1 MRPDLR
7 EIVREVST
15 ASNLDEMLAI
25 IVRRVKCSLPVDV
38 CAVYLT
44 GAEADQYVL
53 MATDGSSAASGQ
65 VRSGPQAGILGLVG
79 ERRELVVLS
88 NATAHPRYRRAP
100 ETGDEAFDAFLGVP
114 LIHYHNVLGV
124 LVAWRKG
131 PGQFGKDE
139 MTFFVTAAAQLS
151 KIIYEAAKVD
161 EVARLVSGQAGEKA
175 FIQGV
180 QAATGVAIGTAVLL
194 DPLAK
199 LASVPD
205 RHPEDRDAEEI
216 AFRAAIVSSQE
227 ELRASSERLVDVLP
241 SDVRELFDVYVM
253 LLGSDS
259 LVADTVERIRAGNW
273 AAGSLRDTIADHA
286 RVFEARDWPTYPAP
300 TPVRAQRVETVPG
313 TMHLGGRFGRYHGH
327 RRGTSRSTCWDRM
340 QTRDGPLTHRY
351 LGTRLGNSGRCQ
363 PRINARWPH
372 RRVHDGRRR

>member
-151 KIIYEAAKVD
+151 KIGGGEGIHS
-161 EVARLVSGQAGEKA
+161 RRSGR
-175 FIQGV
+175 
-180 QAATGVAIGTAVLL
+180 
-194 DPLAK
+194 
-199 LASVPD
+199 D
-205 RHPEDRDAEEI
+205 RC
-216 AFRAAIVSSQE
+216 
-227 ELRASSERLVDVLP
+227 
-241 SDVRELFDVYVM
+241 
-253 LLGSDS
+253 
-259 LVADTVERIRAGNW
+259 
-273 AAGSLRDTIADHA
+273 
-286 RVFEARDWPTYPAP
+286 
-300 TPVRAQRVETVPG
+300 
-313 TMHLGGRFGRYHGH
+313 GH
-327 RRGTSRSTCWDRM
+327 R
-340 QTRDGPLTHRY
+340 HR
-351 LGTRLGNSGRCQ
+351 CV
-363 PRINARWPH
+363 A
-372 RRVHDGRRR
+372 